1 MTLCR
6 MLREHAG
13 KFGIASRILVFMG
26 LAHRRVGVFHCRRCN
41 TFLSEHLPGLGRKRL
56 HFLALLDIR
65 TRAPATTCCDNR
77 NTACRRIDTD
87 MQCRVAAHGMPD
99 NMCLLDLERIHDCDD
114 VITRNVL
121 AVLRAI
127 FWHIGRWIAALT
139 VGDTTMGAGEIS
151 HLHLPSA
158 VVASVFMDEDHR
170 RTDSGFFVI
179 EPRPISRSDVRHHA
193 LRLLATNYLHA
204 SESGVKS
211 RSPSSPYIAQDHGLS
226 DLEGEVSM
234 RSLSRRGLAALTVAL
249 TIAAGGIASA
259 PAHAQQKPVIK
270 VSSLTLPVFN
280 PLVWNIMK
288 ARGFDAKNGF
298 ELDAKAY
305 PSISAFYAGFATGE
319 TDVLIGGPTILQ
331 KLYQEGVPV
340 RIIGTG
346 FTLADLV
353 IFTKNDKI
361 KSLSDLRGKQLA
373 VDMGGS
379 QFQVTKMYT
388 AAKGIDLGKDI
399 IVVNANFA
407 VARAQ
412 LEADRVDAALVI
424 EPLASIILKQNPD
437 WKVIFN
443 GAEGWKEITGED
455 GWEIVTAMRA
465 DAIAKYPNA
474 PKMLIA
480 ALQDVAQF
488 MKTDTAEADKIAN
501 ETLKLPPGILT
512 AALASKRLQM
522 VIEPAWEPA
531 TRKSITDMMERA
543 VKIGFYE
550 KMPDEKIIYSP

>member
-1 MTLCR
+1 MSMVKLSHRGFTAL
-6 MLREHAG
+6 A
-13 KFGIASRILVFMG
+13 AAFM
-26 LAHRRVGVFHCRRCN
+26 F
-41 TFLSEHLPGLGRKRL
+41 
-56 HFLALLDIR
+56 
-65 TRAPATTCCDNR
+65 
-77 NTACRRIDTD
+77 
-87 MQCRVAAHGMPD
+87 
-99 NMCLLDLERIHDCDD
+99 
-114 VITRNVL
+114 
-121 AVLRAI
+121 
-127 FWHIGRWIAALT
+127 
-139 VGDTTMGAGEIS
+139 
-151 HLHLPSA
+151 
-158 VVASVFMDEDHR
+158 
-170 RTDSGFFVI
+170 FFVSLI
-179 EPRPISRSDVRHHA
+179 TPP
-193 LRLLATNYLHA
+193 
-204 SESGVKS
+204 
-211 RSPSSPYIAQDHGLS
+211 AQ
-226 DLEGEVSM
+226 
-234 RSLSRRGLAALTVAL
+234 
-249 TIAAGGIASA
+249 
-259 PAHAQQKPVIK
+259 AQQKPVIK

-288 ARGFDAKNGF
+288 ARGFDTKNGF

-305 PSISAFYAGFATGE
+305 PSISAFYAAFATGE

-361 KSLSDLRGKQLA
+361 KSLADMKGKQLA

-388 AAKGIDLGKDI
+388 AAKGLDLGRDI

-412 LEADRVDAALVI
+412 LEADRVDAAFVI

-437 WKVIFN
+437 WKVSFN
-443 GAEGWKEITGED
+443 GAEGWKEITGQD
-455 GWEIVTAMRA
+455 GWEIVPAMRA
-465 DAIAKYPNA
+465 DAIARVPGG
-474 PKMLIA
+474 PKMLLA

-488 MKTDTAEADKIAN
+488 MQTDTAEADKIAN

-522 VIEPAWEPA
+522 IIQPAWEPA

-543 VKIGFYE
+543 VKAGFYE
-550 KMPDEKIIYSP
+550 KMPDEKIMYAP